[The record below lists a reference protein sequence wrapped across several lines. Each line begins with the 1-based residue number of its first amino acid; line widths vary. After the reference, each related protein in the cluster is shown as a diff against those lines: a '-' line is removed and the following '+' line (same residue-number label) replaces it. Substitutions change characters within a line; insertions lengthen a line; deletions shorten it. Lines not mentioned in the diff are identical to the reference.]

1 MKSFRSHAHADLL
14 NISLAALAILAIA
27 IVVPDARADA
37 RGEQLYRN
45 CSICHGPDAQGI
57 PLQLAPALSNLS
69 EKYIVEQLKKY
80 KSGIRGAHEK
90 DIAGLR
96 MLPMSQTLLTEEDMQ
111 AVASHIVSLGSSPIE
126 ATLEGGDPV
135 KGQTLYATCLACHG
149 PDGKGNDLLNA
160 PSLIHQHDWYQ
171 LTQLKNFKEGIRGGN
186 PQDITGAQ
194 MRPMAMM
201 LVDEQAMKDVI
212 AYIQTL
218 SK

>member
-1 MKSFRSHAHADLL
+1 MKSFRSHAHAVLPRV
-14 NISLAALAILAIA
+14 SMAVLAILAIA
-27 IVVPDARADA
+27 TLAPNAHADA

-45 CSICHGPDAQGI
+45 CTICHGPDARGI

-96 MLPMSQTLLTEEDMQ
+96 MLPMSQTMLTEEDMQ

-126 ATLEGGDPV
+126 PTLEGGDPV
-135 KGQTLYATCLACHG
+135 KGKTLYATCLACHG

-171 LTQLKNFKEGIRGGN
+171 LTQLKNFKDGIRGGN

-194 MRPMAMM
+194 MMPMAMM
-201 LVDEQAMKDVI
+201 LGDEQGMKDVI

>member
-1 MKSFRSHAHADLL
+1 MKSLRSHVHAVSSRVS
-14 NISLAALAILAIA
+14 IATIAILAIA
-27 IVVPDARADA
+27 TVVPNADADA

-45 CSICHGPDAQGI
+45 CSICHGPDAKGI

-90 DIAGLR
+90 DVAGLR
-96 MLPMSQTLLTEEDMQ
+96 MLPMSRTLLTEEDMQ

-126 ATLEGGDPV
+126 ATLEGGDPA
-135 KGQTLYATCLACHG
+135 KGQVTYQTCLACHG

-171 LTQLKNFKEGIRGGN
+171 LTQLKNFKDGIRGGN

>member
-1 MKSFRSHAHADLL
+1 MKSLRCHVCAVS
-14 NISLAALAILAIA
+14 SRVSMAALAILAIA
-27 IVVPDARADA
+27 LPAPNADADA

-45 CSICHGPDAQGI
+45 CLICHGPDGQGI

-80 KSGIRGAHEK
+80 KSGLRGAHEK
-90 DIAGLR
+90 DVAGLR

-135 KGQTLYATCLACHG
+135 KGQSLYATCLACHG

-171 LTQLKNFKEGIRGGN
+171 LTQLKNFKEGVRGGN

-201 LVDEQAMKDVI
+201 LTDEQAMKDVI

>member
-1 MKSFRSHAHADLL
+1 MKSLRSHVHVVSSRVSIAT
-14 NISLAALAILAIA
+14 IAILAIA
-27 IVVPDARADA
+27 TVVPNADADA

-45 CSICHGPDAQGI
+45 CSICHGPDAKGI

-90 DIAGLR
+90 DVAGLR
-96 MLPMSQTLLTEEDMQ
+96 MLPMSRTLLTEEDMQ

-126 ATLEGGDPV
+126 ATLEGGDPA
-135 KGQTLYATCLACHG
+135 KGQVTYQTCLACHG

>member
-1 MKSFRSHAHADLL
+1 MKSLRSHVHVVSSRA
-14 NISLAALAILAIA
+14 SLVGLAILAIA
-27 IVVPDARADA
+27 TLAPYANADA

-45 CSICHGPDAQGI
+45 CTICHGRDAKGI

-96 MLPMSQTLLTEEDMQ
+96 MLPMSQTMLTEEDMQ

-126 ATLEGGDPV
+126 PTLEGGDPA

-171 LTQLKNFKEGIRGGN
+171 LTQLKNFKDGIRGGN

-194 MRPMAMM
+194 MMPMAMM
-201 LVDEQAMKDVI
+201 LGDEQGMKDVI

>member
-1 MKSFRSHAHADLL
+1 M
-14 NISLAALAILAIA
+14 AALAILAIA
-27 IVVPDARADA
+27 LPAPNADADA

-45 CSICHGPDAQGI
+45 CLICHGPDGQGI

-80 KSGIRGAHEK
+80 KSGLRGAHEK
-90 DIAGLR
+90 DVAGLR

-135 KGQTLYATCLACHG
+135 KGQSLYATCLACHG

-171 LTQLKNFKEGIRGGN
+171 LTQLKNFKEGVRGGN

-201 LVDEQAMKDVI
+201 LTDEQAMKDVI

>member
-1 MKSFRSHAHADLL
+1 MKPFRFHVHSASSRVSMVV
-14 NISLAALAILAIA
+14 IAILAIA
-27 IVVPDARADA
+27 IPAPNADADA

-45 CSICHGPDAQGI
+45 CSICHGPDGQGI

-80 KSGIRGAHEK
+80 KAGVRGAHEK
-90 DIAGLR
+90 DVAGLR
-96 MLPMSQTLLTEEDMQ
+96 MLPMSRTLLTEEDMQ

-126 ATLEGGDPV
+126 ATLEGGDPA
-135 KGQTLYATCLACHG
+135 KGQVTYQTCLACHG

-171 LTQLKNFKEGIRGGN
+171 LTQLKNFKDGIRGGN

>member
-1 MKSFRSHAHADLL
+1 MKSLRSHVHAVSSRVS
-14 NISLAALAILAIA
+14 IATIAILAIA
-27 IVVPDARADA
+27 TVVPNADADA

-45 CSICHGPDAQGI
+45 CSICHGPDAKGI

-80 KSGIRGAHEK
+80 KSGMRGAHEK
-90 DIAGLR
+90 DVAGLR
-96 MLPMSQTLLTEEDMQ
+96 MLPMSRTLLTEEDMQ

-126 ATLEGGDPV
+126 ATLEGGDPA
-135 KGQTLYATCLACHG
+135 KGQVTYQTCLACHG

>member
-1 MKSFRSHAHADLL
+1 MKSLRSHVHAVSSRVS
-14 NISLAALAILAIA
+14 IATIAILAIA
-27 IVVPDARADA
+27 TVVPNADADA

-45 CSICHGPDAQGI
+45 CSICHGPDAKGI

-90 DIAGLR
+90 DVAGLR
-96 MLPMSQTLLTEEDMQ
+96 MLPMSRTLLTEEDMQ

-126 ATLEGGDPV
+126 ATLEGGDPA
-135 KGQTLYATCLACHG
+135 KGQVTYQTCLACHG

>member
-1 MKSFRSHAHADLL
+1 MLDT
-14 NISLAALAILAIA
+14 AI
-27 IVVPDARADA
+27 
-37 RGEQLYRN
+37 
-45 CSICHGPDAQGI
+45 
-57 PLQLAPALSNLS
+57 SNLS
-69 EKYIVEQLKKY
+69 EKYIVGQLKKY

-96 MLPMSQTLLTEEDMQ
+96 MLPMSKTMLTEEDMQ
-111 AVASHIVSLGSSPIE
+111 AVASHIVSLGSSPIDP
-126 ATLEGGDPV
+126 TLEGGDPA

-171 LTQLKNFKEGIRGGN
+171 LTQLKNFKDGIRGGN

-201 LVDEQAMKDVI
+201 LGDEQGMKDVI

>member
-1 MKSFRSHAHADLL
+1 MKSLRSHVHAVSSRVS
-14 NISLAALAILAIA
+14 IATIAILAIA
-27 IVVPDARADA
+27 TVVPNADADA

-45 CSICHGPDAQGI
+45 CSICHGPDAKGI

-90 DIAGLR
+90 DVAGLR
-96 MLPMSQTLLTEEDMQ
+96 MLPMSRTLLTEEDMQ

-126 ATLEGGDPV
+126 ATLEGGDPAE
-135 KGQTLYATCLACHG
+135 GQVTYQTCLACHG